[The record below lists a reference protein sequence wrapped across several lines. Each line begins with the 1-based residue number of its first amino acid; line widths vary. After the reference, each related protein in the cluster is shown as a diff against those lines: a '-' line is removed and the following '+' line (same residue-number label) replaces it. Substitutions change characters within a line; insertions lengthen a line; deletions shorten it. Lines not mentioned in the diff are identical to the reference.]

1 MTIPRR
7 DFVVKHKKL
16 SRRSEQ
22 DLGNAHCTAR
32 TARYDKIASRF
43 SDILLAGLVSPPAA
57 FFIVRLPHGGGVV
70 GMTSR
75 PISPFSEGCK
85 Y

>member
-43 SDILLAGLVSPPAA
+43 SDILLAGLVPPPAA
-57 FFIVRLPHGGGVV
+57 FFYWKILLSASLMAAAWLG
-70 GMTSR
+70 
-75 PISPFSEGCK
+75 
-85 Y
+85 